1 MTTRGSPALRAPV
14 ATFTF
19 RCAVLSTRQ
28 GRCDK
33 AIEVPG
39 TAALNAG
46 GNAEVSWVSC
56 ASAGNCA
63 AGGSFQ
69 DRSGHLQPFVV
80 SQVNGH
86 WRLARPLVF

>member
-1 MTTRGSPALRAPV
+1 
-14 ATFTF
+14 
-19 RCAVLSTRQ
+19 LSTRQ